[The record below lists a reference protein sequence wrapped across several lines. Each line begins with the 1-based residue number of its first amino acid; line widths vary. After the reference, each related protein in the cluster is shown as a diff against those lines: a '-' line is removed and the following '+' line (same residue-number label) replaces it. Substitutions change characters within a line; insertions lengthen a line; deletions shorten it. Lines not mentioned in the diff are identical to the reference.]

1 MFLAGVGPLPE
12 FDELGRPAWM
22 FKSTVHRGCV
32 RAGNYEEGK
41 FADEYGQP
49 ECLVELGCWGPVVQC
64 NMVSRGAIGHNGGC
78 MNTGG
83 ICIGCTMPGFPD
95 AFAPFYKKPPGTM
108 VSSTLSR
115 GTGSF
120 ISYLRKFTQRSR
132 NMTDRWK
139 GTGDVPSGWANVNG
153 KAGKVDGAV
162 SYFYE
167 KIKAHGTEFT
177 PGSARQKALQQ
188 SASNYLKTTPESR
201 AAAE

>member
-1 MFLAGVGPLPE
+1 
-12 FDELGRPAWM
+12 
-22 FKSTVHRGCV
+22 
-32 RAGNYEEGK
+32 
-41 FADEYGQP
+41 
-49 ECLVELGCWGPVVQC
+49 
-64 NMVSRGAIGHNGGC
+64 

-132 NMTDRWK
+132 NMTSRWK
-139 GTGDVPSGWANVNG
+139 EDGDVPSGWANVNG
-153 KAGKVDGAV
+153 DVGTLDRTV

-167 KIKAHGTEFT
+167 KIKAQGTEFT

-188 SASNYLKTTPESR
+188 SALSYLNKSPAAR